1 VSSEE
6 PNSFDEAEQDPCWRR
21 AMLNELRSIEE
32 NQTWVLTDLP
42 LGRRAIGL
50 KWVFNVKRD
59 EHGNIAKHK
68 ARLVVKGYAQRC
80 GLDYDEMFAPVAR
93 LDSVRLLIALAA
105 QEGWEIHHMD
115 VKSAFLNGELQ
126 EEVFVQQPV
135 GFVQAGAEHKVF
147 KLCKA
152 LYGLHQAPRAWNEKF
167 DDRLHS
173 FGFRRYPFEPAV
185 YTRKSEDRQLVIGVY
200 VDDLMITGTNSEDI
214 KKFKT
219 EMAKVFNMS
228 DLGLLHYYHGIEVQQ
243 GKRGI
248 TLSQSAYALKILEK
262 SGLREC
268 NPSQAPMESRLKL
281 SKQSSELTVDQTL
294 YRSLVGSLR
303 YHVNTRLILVLLWDM

>member
-93 LDSVRLLIALAA
+93 LDSVSAHRSSSSRRLGNTSHGCQICIS
-105 QEGWEIHHMD
+105 QW
-115 VKSAFLNGELQ
+115 
-126 EEVFVQQPV
+126 
-135 GFVQAGAEHKVF
+135 GASRRSVCTTTSWF
-147 KLCKA
+147 CT
-152 LYGLHQAPRAWNEKF
+152 GRG
-167 DDRLHS
+167 RLHS

-281 SKQSSELTVDQTL
+281 SKQSSELTMDQTL

>member
-1 VSSEE
+1 VENDDAPLWVRNIDDIIGPAAAQGLAQRVLEQELHAVSSEE

-135 GFVQAGAEHKVF
+135 GFV
-147 KLCKA
+147 
-152 LYGLHQAPRAWNEKF
+152 
-167 DDRLHS
+167 
-173 FGFRRYPFEPAV
+173 
-185 YTRKSEDRQLVIGVY
+185 
-200 VDDLMITGTNSEDI
+200 
-214 KKFKT
+214 
-219 EMAKVFNMS
+219 
-228 DLGLLHYYHGIEVQQ
+228 
-243 GKRGI
+243 
-248 TLSQSAYALKILEK
+248 
-262 SGLREC
+262 
-268 NPSQAPMESRLKL
+268 
-281 SKQSSELTVDQTL
+281 
-294 YRSLVGSLR
+294 
-303 YHVNTRLILVLLWDM
+303 